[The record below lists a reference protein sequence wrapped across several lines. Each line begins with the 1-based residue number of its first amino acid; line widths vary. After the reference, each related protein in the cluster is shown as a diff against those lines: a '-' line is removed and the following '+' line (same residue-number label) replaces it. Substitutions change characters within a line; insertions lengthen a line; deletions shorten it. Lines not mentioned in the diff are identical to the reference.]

1 MQGSPGNTGATL
13 DLTKTPAKKSER
25 VDVTALPPYSAR
37 WAEVVRPLTRF
48 IFTLLAA
55 VLLVPFLFVFVGEA
69 AIRTAAFDWAKTILA
84 PVVGFASAA
93 IGYYYGTRSATE
105 ATPEQSEA
113 DE

>member
-1 MQGSPGNTGATL
+1 MSPDATDSQL
-13 DLTKTPAKKSER
+13 NLSTTPAKKSER
-25 VDVTALPPYSAR
+25 VDVTLQPYSAR

-69 AIRTAAFDWAKTILA
+69 GIRTAAFDWAKTILA

-93 IGYYYGTRSATE
+93 IGYYYGTRSA
-105 ATPEQSEA
+105 SEGSPSRSDDA
-113 DE
+113 E